1 MASEQAWHACMH
13 TAGEEGRWDG
23 YVFVVIHWECIY
35 VSDQS
40 ERDHEPRYQ
49 KRWVLLVF
57 STQRT
62 SPLGK
67 HRYGGDRRQEAGGW
81 RKGGEGWRDIK
92 TMAGSKGRIGFNY
105 FFSMGTFLK
114 SLSQTANF
122 AVVEIVRL
130 DVGLKRGLT

>member
-67 HRYGGDRRQEAGGW
+67 HRYGGDRRQEAGGR
-81 RKGGEGWRDIK
+81 RKGGEGGVERYQND
-92 TMAGSKGRIGFNY
+92 GRVQR
-105 FFSMGTFLK
+105 S
-114 SLSQTANF
+114 
-122 AVVEIVRL
+122 
-130 DVGLKRGLT
+130 D